1 MSKSP
6 LFGALKR
13 VLRLSQ
19 ISKDHGIPADEVS
32 EWAAEQ
38 RANEISRREFL
49 GKAAVAGAGLA
60 LMRMVPSDSMKGDS
74 DAKIVIVGG
83 GIAGLHAAYVLK
95 KQGITKGVTIY
106 EASNRTGGRMF
117 TQKLNGNT
125 GTTELG
131 GEFIDSN
138 HLDMRALAKEFGV
151 VELRK
156 DSDKLIPEV
165 FFMDGKAYSQEDAI
179 RAFQSIRE
187 KVGADSLLGG
197 KAFERLDYMS
207 MEAYFETLETEA
219 WFKKAMAVAYVGEY
233 GLDMGDQ
240 SAVNFTA
247 LVGAQEPGKLDLFGT
262 SDESIKFLGGN
273 QQICDRLA
281 ELVQDQVQ
289 IRLNHAL
296 IAIKNKGKGFVLI
309 FEGETKEVE
318 ADIVIMTIPY
328 TVLRNVEG
336 IEELKGMSTKKLNC
350 IRELGAGKNS
360 KFFLDMNSRIWRD
373 QGFQGY
379 LYTNKI
385 HTSWDSYHL
394 QNENAGKSIYSIF
407 FGGDVGAD
415 AAKGGGEAYLD
426 EISTAFPGF
435 KEQYSGYTSQMNW
448 WKHKWSLG
456 SYICPKPGQY
466 STLTDHVQTRV
477 GNMYFAGEHTSAEF
491 GGFMNGAAETGRVA
505 AELVAKRVRG

>member
-19 ISKDHGIPADEVS
+19 ISQDHGIPADEVS

-60 LMRMVPSDSMKGDS
+60 LMRMVPADSMKGDS
-74 DAKIVIVGG
+74 DTKIVIVGG
-83 GIAGLHAAYVLK
+83 GIAGLHAAYMLK

-106 EASNRTGGRMF
+106 EASNRSGGRMF

-165 FFMDGKAYSQEDAI
+165 FFMDGKAYSQEVAI

-207 MEAYFETLETEA
+207 MEAYFETLETEE

-233 GLDMGDQ
+233 GLDMADQ

-247 LVGAQEPGKLDLFGT
+247 LVGAQEPNKLDLFGT

-281 ELVQDQVQ
+281 
-289 IRLNHAL
+289 
-296 IAIKNKGKGFVLI
+296 
-309 FEGETKEVE
+309 
-318 ADIVIMTIPY
+318 
-328 TVLRNVEG
+328 
-336 IEELKGMSTKKLNC
+336 
-350 IRELGAGKNS
+350 
-360 KFFLDMNSRIWRD
+360 
-373 QGFQGY
+373 
-379 LYTNKI
+379 
-385 HTSWDSYHL
+385 
-394 QNENAGKSIYSIF
+394 
-407 FGGDVGAD
+407 
-415 AAKGGGEAYLD
+415 
-426 EISTAFPGF
+426 
-435 KEQYSGYTSQMNW
+435 
-448 WKHKWSLG
+448 
-456 SYICPKPGQY
+456 
-466 STLTDHVQTRV
+466 
-477 GNMYFAGEHTSAEF
+477 
-491 GGFMNGAAETGRVA
+491 
-505 AELVAKRVRG
+505 

>member
-13 VLRLSQ
+13 ALRLSK
-19 ISKDHGIPADEVS
+19 IAETHDVPADEVA
-32 EWAAEQ
+32 EWLAEQ
-38 RANEISRREFL
+38 RANGISRREFL
-49 GKAAVAGAGLA
+49 GKAIAGGAGLA
-60 LMRMVPSDSMKGDS
+60 LMSMLPSGFMDKKS
-74 DAKIVIVGG
+74 DARIVIVGG
-83 GIAGLHAAYVLK
+83 GMAGLHAAFTLK
-95 KQGITKGVTIY
+95 KLGITKGVSIY

-125 GTTELG
+125 GTTEFG

-138 HLDMRALAKEFGV
+138 HTDMRTLAKMFGV
-151 VELRK
+151 LELPKAK
-156 DSDKLIPEV
+156 DTLIPEL
-165 FFMDGKAYSQEDAI
+165 FYMDGKAYSQEDAI
-179 RAFQSIRE
+179 RAFQKIRQ
-187 KVGADSLLGG
+187 KVAADSQLGG
-197 KAFERLDYMS
+197 KAFERLDNTS
-207 MEAYFETLETEA
+207 MAAYFETLETEE
-219 WFKKAMAVAYVGEY
+219 WFKKALEVAYVGEY
-233 GLDMGDQ
+233 GLDMADQ

-247 LVGAQEPGKLDLFGT
+247 LVGAQEPGKLDMFGT

-296 IAIKNKGKGFVLI
+296 VAVKNKGKGFVLT
-309 FEGETKEVE
+309 FEGEQKEVE
-318 ADIVIMTIPY
+318 ADIVIMTIPF
-328 TVLRNVEG
+328 TVLRNVDG
-336 IEELKGMSTKKLNC
+336 IEELQGMSSRKLQC

-407 FGGDVGAD
+407 FGGEVGAN
-415 AAKGGGEAYLD
+415 ATKGGGEAYLD

-435 KEQYSGYTSQMNW
+435 KEQYTGFTSQMNW

-456 SYICPKPGQY
+456 SYICPRPGQY
-466 STLTDHVQTRV
+466 STIVNSAQSRV

-505 AELVAKRVRG
+505 AELVAKRV